1 MGRGSSGGETG
12 GLERERKMDG
22 EGKRGGGE
30 EGEEEGIGSS
40 IGIGVEGGGER
51 RRGSER
57 VKREANGK
65 HRSKR
70 KTKGKGEQTP
80 KEV

>member
-1 MGRGSSGGETG
+1 
-12 GLERERKMDG
+12 MDG

-40 IGIGVEGGGER
+40 IGIGVEGGGGEM

-65 HRSKR
+65 QRSKR